1 MTESERLRKEMEERG
16 LLGTTGKKVIVSA
29 AQKEINEKKGG
40 TAKAVLPDLQ
50 AGQQARTTDS
60 AKHVPDTN
68 LFRGMQL
75 NRPTARK
82 NQRTYNGKG
91 QCCFA
96 EGKGTERK
104 QGLERQGKRKA
115 DWTGAKGAWA
125 NPRQE
130 PFWPP
135 SLETRR
141 QRQESAK

>member
-40 TAKAVLPDLQ
+40 TAKSRS
-50 AGQQARTTDS
+50 AGSASRTASKTTDS

-82 NQRTYNGKG
+82 EKSRLDRRKRSLGESETRT
-91 QCCFA
+91 
-96 EGKGTERK
+96 
-104 QGLERQGKRKA
+104 
-115 DWTGAKGAWA
+115 
-125 NPRQE
+125 
-130 PFWPP
+130 FWPP